1 MISLKIIQTSLG
13 KDFKMPN
20 FKQIE
25 YKSETA
31 DIEMKWNT
39 EKEHQNFRRPLMSLS
54 LKKNT
59 MKYLKINTEQNADF
73 EALQNAVLQL
83 KGVASVE
90 VIDDEN
96 PESELKKAFAKTKE
110 QLKKGDYETL
120 VNDIFDI
127 ITKNN
132 SKK

>member
-1 MISLKIIQTSLG
+1 
-13 KDFKMPN
+13 
-20 FKQIE
+20 
-25 YKSETA
+25 
-31 DIEMKWNT
+31 
-39 EKEHQNFRRPLMSLS
+39 
-54 LKKNT
+54 
-59 MKYLKINTEQNADF
+59 MKYLKINTEDNADLA
-73 EALQNAVLQL
+73 ALQNAVLQL
-83 KGVASVE
+83 KGVASAE
-90 VIDDEN
+90 IIDDEN

>member
-1 MISLKIIQTSLG
+1 
-13 KDFKMPN
+13 
-20 FKQIE
+20 
-25 YKSETA
+25 
-31 DIEMKWNT
+31 
-39 EKEHQNFRRPLMSLS
+39 
-54 LKKNT
+54 
-59 MKYLKINTEQNADF
+59 MKYLKINTEENADI
-73 EALQNAVLQL
+73 EALKNAVNQL

-110 QLKKGDYETL
+110 QLKTGDYETL

-127 ITKNN
+127 LTKNN

>member
-1 MISLKIIQTSLG
+1 
-13 KDFKMPN
+13 
-20 FKQIE
+20 
-25 YKSETA
+25 
-31 DIEMKWNT
+31 
-39 EKEHQNFRRPLMSLS
+39 
-54 LKKNT
+54 
-59 MKYLKINTEQNADF
+59 MKYLKINTEENVDLGL
-73 EALQNAVLQL
+73 LQNAILQL
-83 KGVASVE
+83 KGVKSVE
-90 VIDDEN
+90 IIDDEN